1 MLTLTATKK
10 QKKTVAYFAPCY
22 YTCLK

>member
-22 YTCLK
+22 YTCFK